1 VRRSAVW
8 LLTLLAGWLLAG
20 VVVAGPASAHATLV
34 STDPGEG
41 ARVATAPAKVTLT
54 FDEAVSLGA
63 GYARVLGST
72 GNRVD
77 AGAAHVDGAVL
88 TIPLRGDLPD
98 GGYLVT
104 YRVVSSDSHPVA
116 GAFSFVIGNGSLVS
130 GAAAS
135 AQSSGDPVVTV
146 AEPLVRAVGY
156 AGLALA
162 LGLPVLALACW
173 PGAWASGRLRR
184 LTTWGAATVAVT
196 AVLDFLLQGP
206 YAAGS
211 GLGSLFDGALLSA
224 TLASSA
230 GRMMLV
236 RAVLAVALLAVLAPA
251 WRRARPPSDLGVVG
265 IAVLGAGLAA
275 SVAAVGHA
283 AAGELPELAIP
294 VATVHV
300 VAMSAW
306 LGGLAGLLAG
316 LLRPSTPPG
325 ELAAAL
331 PRFSRLAFG
340 SVVALVV
347 TGVLQSVREV
357 GSPAA
362 LFTTGY
368 GWLLV
373 AKLAVVFVILAAAG
387 VSRVWVQQHLGAP
400 RARAGTLRR
409 VSAHAFAGGPT
420 DDQLAPSA
428 TVSEAAALR
437 ASAQADSAAEALPG
451 FRRSVLVELALAG
464 VVLALTAV
472 LVGSAPARAAVAQPV
487 NATMALQGT
496 DGPRGSV
503 QVSIEPA
510 RPGADS
516 LHLYLFDDKGQL
528 TQPAGITV
536 TLTEREQQI
545 GPITVPLLPAGPGHF
560 IDGGMSIPKA
570 GTWTLTVVVRLDQF
584 TATTATT
591 TFPVR

>member
-1 VRRSAVW
+1 MRRSAVL
-8 LLTLLAGWLLAG
+8 LLTLVASWLLAG
-20 VVVAGPASAHATLV
+20 VVVAGPASAHATLI

-41 ARVATAPAKVTLT
+41 ARIATAPKQVTLT

-72 GNRVD
+72 GSRADV
-77 AGAAHVDGAVL
+77 GAAHVDGGVL

-104 YRVVSSDSHPVA
+104 YRVVSSDSHPIA
-116 GAFSFVIGNGSLVS
+116 GAYSFVVGRGSLVS
-130 GAAAS
+130 GAVAS
-135 AQSSGDPVVTV
+135 GEGSGDPVVTA
-146 AEPLVRAVGY
+146 AEPLVRGVGY

-162 LGLPVLALACW
+162 LGLPVLALVCW
-173 PGAWASGRLRR
+173 PGAWASARLRR
-184 LTTWGAATVAVT
+184 LATWGAATVAVT

-224 TLASSA
+224 TLGSSA
-230 GRMMLV
+230 GRMMLL
-236 RAVLAVALLAVLAPA
+236 RAALALALLAVLAPA

-265 IAVLGAGLAA
+265 VAVLGAGLAA
-275 SVAAVGHA
+275 TVAAVGHA
-283 AAGELPELAIP
+283 AAGSLPALAIP
-294 VATVHV
+294 VTTVHV
-300 VAMSAW
+300 AAMSVW

-316 LLRPSTPPG
+316 LLRAGTPAG

-347 TGVLQSVREV
+347 TGVLQAVREV
-357 GSPAA
+357 GSPGA
-362 LFTTGY
+362 LFSTRY

-373 AKLAVVFVILAAAG
+373 AKLAVVLVILAAAG

-400 RARAGTLRR
+400 HRRPGGLRR
-409 VSAHAFAGGPT
+409 VSAHAFAAGSAP
-420 DDQLAPSA
+420 DDAPPEPVEA
-428 TVSEAAALR
+428 AAALR
-437 ASAQADSAAEALPG
+437 ASAQADAAAEELPG
-451 FRRSVLVELALAG
+451 FRRSVLLELALAG

-472 LVGSAPARAAVAQPV
+472 LVGSPPARAAVAQPV

-496 DGPRGSV
+496 DGPQGSV

-516 LHLYLFDDKGQL
+516 LHLYLFDDKGRL

-570 GTWTLTVVVRLDQF
+570 GTWTLTVVVRLDEF

-591 TFPVR
+591 DFPVR